1 MFLSTSIDGQLKAW
15 PLQLILEN
23 NPNLRPVMRERKVS
37 KQEQLRKI
45 SARLLPEK
53 KEKEKEM
60 PKGEISCSFTE
71 TYQESCLAVA
81 GRVDG
86 TVSVWSLT
94 LILTMIDADYFVVCL
109 LSCSWYSPSSLLPPT
124 NRTLCTIWI
133 TFLATTTR
141 RREGGGFPVWLC
153 PRTSTLWH
161 RLTTPPC
168 NFGCTTPTRRTK
180 PPLASKVFNWTQ
192 MSPLWHSL
200 LKKNS
205 SWWELRKTP

>member
-1 MFLSTSIDGQLKAW
+1 MLLAPLLDSLRQAFFWFPQVIVLREGKRDAQGRNLLLIHGNLSRI
-15 PLQLILEN
+15 
-23 NPNLRPVMRERKVS
+23 
-37 KQEQLRKI
+37 
-45 SARLLPEK
+45 
-53 KEKEKEM
+53 M
-60 PKGEISCSFTE
+60 PGRRG
-71 TYQESCLAVA
+71 A
-81 GRVDG
+81 GGRHGFGLVPYLDF
-86 TVSVWSLT
+86 
-94 LILTMIDADYFVVCL
+94 LTMIDADYFVVCL
-109 LSCSWYSPSSLLPPT
+109 LLSCSWCSPSSLLPPT
-124 NRTLCTIWI
+124 NRTLCTTWI

-205 SWWELRKTP
+205 SW